1 MTVGSTQFQEGHWV
15 SYTDKTLVCSD
26 CSESF
31 VFTAGEQE
39 FHASK
44 GFTREPRRCPNCRQA
59 RKGAMGGGE
68 GGGFAD
74 RRPPRQMFDATCASC
89 GKEAKVPFEPRGDR
103 PVYCSDCFQPQP
115 RTLSG
120 GGGGGGA
127 PRSYGGGGGG
137 YGGGS
142 SGGGGYGG
150 GGRSSFGGGSSGG
163 GGGYGGGSGGGGG
176 DFGFDRG
183 QRGGGGGRGWNDRK
197 GGGKGRR

>member
-1 MTVGSTQFQEGHWV
+1 M

-26 CSESF
+26 CGESF

-44 GFTREPRRCPNCRQA
+44 GFTREPRRCPNCRRA
-59 RKGAMGGGE
+59 RKGAMGGGGE
-68 GGGFAD
+68 NGGFAD
-74 RRPPRQMFDATCASC
+74 RRPPRQMYDATCASC

-120 GGGGGGA
+120 GGGGG
-127 PRSYGGGGGG
+127 RSFGGGGGGGGYGGGGGG
-137 YGGGS
+137 YGGGGRS
-142 SGGGGYGG
+142 GGSGGG
-150 GGRSSFGGGSSGG
+150 SSFGGGSSGG
-163 GGGYGGGSGGGGG
+163 YGGGGG

>member
-1 MTVGSTQFQEGHWV
+1 M

-31 VFTAGEQE
+31 TFTAGEQE

-44 GFTREPRRCPNCRQA
+44 GFTREPRRCPNCRRA

-68 GGGFAD
+68 GGGGFAD
-74 RRPPRQMFDATCASC
+74 RRPPRQLFDAVCASC

-120 GGGGGGA
+120 GGGGGG
-127 PRSYGGGGGG
+127 RSFGGGGGGGYGGGGGG
-137 YGGGS
+137 YGGG
-142 SGGGGYGG
+142 
-150 GGRSSFGGGSSGG
+150 
-163 GGGYGGGSGGGGG
+163 G

-183 QRGGGGGRGWNDRK
+183 GRGGGGGGRGWNDRK

>member
-1 MTVGSTQFQEGHWV
+1 MTVGSTQIQEGHWV

-44 GFTREPRRCPNCRQA
+44 GFTREPRRCPNCRRA
-59 RKGAMGGGE
+59 RKGTMGGGE

-120 GGGGGGA
+120 GGGGGT
-127 PRSYGGGGGG
+127 RSFGGGGGG
-137 YGGGS
+137 YGGGTGGGGGFGGGRS

-150 GGRSSFGGGSSGG
+150 GSSA
-163 GGGYGGGSGGGGG
+163 GGGYGGGG

>member
-120 GGGGGGA
+120 GGGGGA
-127 PRSYGGGGGG
+127 PRSYGGGSGGGG

-163 GGGYGGGSGGGGG
+163 GGGYGGGGGGGG